1 MYQVIIIGGGP
12 AGITA
17 GIYLQRFGIKNLLI
31 EKSMLGGQVSFAET
45 IENYPGFERI
55 SGFELTE
62 NFKNQA
68 EKYGLKVVNEEV
80 IKVEFDKNG
89 NKKVFTNQ
97 SSYQGQALVVATGA
111 KFKKL
116 GIEGEDE
123 FIGKG
128 ISYCATCDGPLFSGK
143 KVMVVGGGDSAI
155 TEALIL
161 SKMVGKVYVIHRRDQ
176 LRAQKFLQE
185 RAFENKKI
193 EFIWNS
199 ILEKIIGKDFVESVV
214 IKNVKSE
221 AKREMAI
228 DGIFIYIGIEPN
240 TDFVNVDKDV
250 NGFILTN
257 QKMETSSGGIFAA
270 GDCRSKI
277 ARQISISVGEG
288 ALAAIAAEKYLEKY

>member
-199 ILEKIIGKDFVESVV
+199 VLEKIIGKDFVESVV
-214 IKNVKSE
+214 IKKVKSE

-240 TDFVNVDKDV
+240 TDFVNVDKDE

-257 QKMETSSGGIFAA
+257 QKMETSGGGIFAA

-277 ARQISISVGEG
+277 ARQISVSVGEG
-288 ALAAIAAEKYLEKY
+288 ALAAIAIEKYLEKY